1 MQNIIAKHNFIFR
14 QVREMP
20 DVDGKLW
27 EMEHAKTG
35 AKLAWLERDDE
46 NMTFAIGFKTIPT
59 DSTGVFHILEHSV
72 LCGSDKYP
80 VKEPFVELLKS
91 SMQTFLNAMT
101 FNDKTVYPVSSRN
114 KQDFLNLVNVYM
126 DAVLHPTAVT
136 KSEIFRQEGWRYE
149 MGEDGKPF
157 FQGVVYNEMKGAY
170 ADVRD
175 VMGEAMDQR
184 LFPDNC
190 YSCDS
195 GGNPECIPDLTYEQ
209 FCEAHSKYYHPS
221 NSLIFLD
228 GSVDLDSVLPLL
240 DSYLVA
246 YERQTL
252 EFPIPMQAVL
262 PYQEAEVEYEIG
274 ESEETKGRTIVS
286 YGRIFA
292 TYADQEEIF
301 AAAILADYL
310 AGGSEGPLKRAVLDA
325 GLGTDVKVGS
335 HDGIQQAWMNWQ
347 VWNTDVEKV
356 PEIKAFI
363 RKTLTEM
370 VEKGLDRERLTACC
384 ANFAFRQMDRDGM
397 GWPRGLV
404 EMLTVYESW
413 LYGGDPAQNFGFRA
427 VLDSLNEKIATGYFE
442 EKIREWLLDDTT
454 GVLVI
459 MKPSQTLGAAK
470 LEREKKRVDSEWEA
484 MSEDE
489 KKATDELC
497 KKIRLWQQTPDS
509 EEALASIPVLKVSD
523 IPETVKKLSVAV
535 ENVKDVPVLRHTTG
549 SKLVTLNLLFSANDL
564 TAEELPV
571 ASLLG
576 SMLGKLPT
584 AKHDSASLQTVVKQ
598 KIGKISFGTEVYPVM
613 DCLDKC
619 IVNMGANAVCL
630 ESYKDE
636 AADLIIEMMTTTI
649 FENKSLLMDIL
660 RQQKTNLQMSLISG
674 GNRYAIGRVNART
687 SAYGAASEYLHGCE
701 YISWVNKCCE
711 YDDAALT
718 ELLNKME
725 ALAKKVFCRER
736 LTISVSDNVGAALTE
751 KLATVFDGGE
761 AAPKTASYDVLPACR
776 EGILIPAGVG
786 FAVKG
791 AHLKNYGKEY
801 TGSVAVLAKMLGLE
815 YLWNAIRV
823 QGGAYGAG
831 FSGTGYGEMLYHTY
845 RDPNPGRS
853 LGCFDESAQV
863 IRDYCKNGGQ
873 LDKFI
878 LGAVSASDLPLS
890 ADGKIS
896 LAEARYFKG
905 ITHEEVEKTHREL
918 LHTGYDEIYALCDTL
933 EEIAKSENICVVGGQ
948 PQLDGCGEKLAE
960 IRQILA

>member
-1 MQNIIAKHNFIFR
+1 MKDIIAKHNFIFR

-35 AKLAWLERDDE
+35 AKLCWLERADE
-46 NMTFAIGFKTIPT
+46 NMTFSIGFKTIPT

-72 LCGSDKYP
+72 LCGSDKFP

-91 SMQTFLNAMT
+91 SLQTFLNAFT

-114 KQDFLNLVNVYM
+114 KQDFLNLVRVYM

-175 VMGEAMDQR
+175 IMGEAMDQR

-190 YSCDS
+190 YRHDS
-195 GGNPECIPDLTYEQ
+195 GGNPVNIPDLTYEQ
-209 FCEAHSKYYHPS
+209 FVDAHSKYYHPS
-221 NSLIFLD
+221 NSRIFLD
-228 GSVDLDSVLPLL
+228 GQVDLDSVLPLL
-240 DSYLVA
+240 DSYLA
-246 YERQTL
+246 PYDRQTL
-252 EFPIPMQAVL
+252 EFPIPMQESL
-262 PYQEAEVEYEIG
+262 PYREEEVFFEVG
-274 ESEETKGRTIVS
+274 ESESTENRTIVAYNKIICS
-286 YGRIFA
+286 
-292 TYADQEEIF
+292 YADQEDLF
-301 AAAILADYL
+301 AASILADYL
-310 AGGSEGPLKRAVLDA
+310 AGGSEGPLKRAILDA
-325 GLGTDVKVGS
+325 GLGTDVKLYAN
-335 HDGIQQAWMNWQ
+335 DGRQQATIGWE
-347 VWNTDVEKV
+347 VWNTEAEKV
-356 PEIKAFI
+356 PEIKSFI

-370 VEKGLDRERLTACC
+370 LEKGLDRERLEACC
-384 ANFAFRQMDRDGM
+384 ASFSFRQMDRDGM

-404 EMLTVYESW
+404 EMLTIYDSW
-413 LYGGDPAQNFGFRA
+413 LYGGDPAQNYSFRA
-427 VLDSLNEKIATGYFE
+427 VLNGLTEKISTGYFE
-442 EKIREWLLDDTT
+442 EKIRQWLMDDTT
-454 GVLVI
+454 GVTVI
-459 MKPSQTLGAAK
+459 VKPSQTLGAEK
-470 LEREKKRVDSEWEA
+470 LERENNRVTAEWEA
-484 MSEDE
+484 MSDE
-489 KKATDELC
+489 QKKATADLC
-497 KKIRLWQQTPDS
+497 EAIRKWQQTPDS
-509 EEALASIPVLKVSD
+509 EEALATIPVLKVSD
-523 IPETVKKLSVAV
+523 IPETVKKLSVT
-535 ENVKDVPVLRHTTG
+535 EEKVKDVTVLRHTTG
-549 SKLVTLNLLFSANDL
+549 SKLVTMNLLFSANDL

-584 AKHDSASLQTVVKQ
+584 AKRDSAALQTSVKQ
-598 KIGKISFGTEVYPVM
+598 KIGKIAFGTEAYPVM
-613 DCLDKC
+613 DSLDKC
-619 IVNMGANAVCL
+619 IVNMGVNSVCL
-630 ESYKDE
+630 ETYKDE
-636 AADLIIEMMTTTI
+636 AADLIIEMLTETV
-649 FENKSLLMDIL
+649 FENHSLLMDIL
-660 RQQKTNLQMSLISG
+660 RQQKTNLQMGLISG

-687 SAYGAASEYLHGCE
+687 SAYGAASEYLRGCE
-701 YISWVNKCCE
+701 YISWVNRCCE
-711 YDDAALT
+711 YDEAALKD
-718 ELLNKME
+718 LLGRM
-725 ALAKKVFCRER
+725 AAVAAKVFCRSR
-736 LTISVSDNVGAALTE
+736 LTISVSDNAGEALTE
-751 KLATVFDGGE
+751 KFATAFAEGT
-761 AAPKTASYDVLPACR
+761 AAPATGSFALLPASR

-791 AHLKNYGKEY
+791 AHLKNFGKEY

-831 FSGTGYGEMLYHTY
+831 FSGGGYGELLFHTY

-853 LGCFDESAQV
+853 LGCFDESANV
-863 IRDYCKNGGQ
+863 IREYCKNGGQ

-905 ITHEEVEKTHREL
+905 ITHDEVERTHREL
-918 LHTGYDEIYALCDTL
+918 LHTGYEEILSLCDTL
-933 EEIAKSENICVVGGQ
+933 EEMAKTENICVVGGQ
-948 PQLDGCGEKLAE
+948 TQLDGCGEKLAE

>member
-1 MQNIIAKHNFIFR
+1 MQNIIAKHNFVFR

-20 DVDGKLW
+20 DVAGKLW
-27 EMEHAKTG
+27 EMEHVKTG

-91 SMQTFLNAMT
+91 SLQTFLNAMT

-114 KQDFLNLVNVYM
+114 KQDFLNLVSVYM
-126 DAVLHPTAVT
+126 DAVLHPAAVT

-175 VMGEAMDQR
+175 IMGEAMDQR
-184 LFPDNC
+184 LFPSNC
-190 YSCDS
+190 YRHDS

-228 GSVDLDSVLPLL
+228 GTVDLDAVLPLL
-240 DSYLVA
+240 DSYLA
-246 YERQTL
+246 PYDRQSL
-252 EFPIPMQAVL
+252 EFPIPMQEVL
-262 PYQEAEVEYEIG
+262 PYEEAEVEYEIG
-274 ESEETKGRTIVS
+274 ETEDTKGRTIVS

-301 AAAILADYL
+301 AAPILSDYL
-310 AGGSEGPLKRAVLDA
+310 AGGSEGPLKRAIIDA
-325 GLGTDVKVGS
+325 GLGTDVKVTS

-347 VWNTDVEKV
+347 VWNTDKEKV
-356 PEIKAFI
+356 PEIKAFV

-370 VEKGLDRERLTACC
+370 VEKGLDRERLAACC
-384 ANFAFRQMDRDGM
+384 ASFAFRQQDRDGM
-397 GWPRGLV
+397 HWPRGLV
-404 EMLTVYESW
+404 EMLTVYETW
-413 LYGGDPAQNFGFRA
+413 LYGGDPAQNFSFLK
-427 VLDSLNEKIATGYFE
+427 VLDGLREKIATGYFE

-454 GVLVI
+454 GVMVI
-459 MKPSQTLGAAK
+459 MTPSQTLGAKK
-470 LEREKKRVDSEWEA
+470 LEKEKNRVDGEWAA
-484 MSEDE
+484 MSDE
-489 KKATDELC
+489 QKKATDELC
-497 KKIRLWQQTPDS
+497 KKIRAWQQTPDS
-509 EEALASIPVLKVSD
+509 EEALATIPVLKLSD
-523 IPETVKKLSVAV
+523 IPESVKKLSVT
-535 ENVKDVPVLRHTTG
+535 EEKVKDVPVLRHTTG
-549 SKLVTLNLLFSANDL
+549 SNLVTMNLMFNASDL
-564 TAEELPV
+564 AEEELPV
-571 ASLLG
+571 ASLLCT
-576 SMLGKLPT
+576 MLGKLAT
-584 AKHDSASLQTVVKQ
+584 AKHDSAALQTVVKQ
-598 KIGKISFGTEVYPVM
+598 KIGKISFGTDVYPVK
-613 DCLDKC
+613 DCTDKC
-619 IVNMGANAVCL
+619 RVHLGVRTVCL
-630 ESYKDE
+630 EGFKDE
-636 AADLIIEMMTTTI
+636 AADLIIEMLTSTL

-660 RQQKTNLQMSLISG
+660 RQNKTNLQMSLISG
-674 GNRYAIGRVNART
+674 GNRYAMGRANARMT
-687 SAYGAASEYLHGCE
+687 AAAAANEYLGGCE
-701 YISWVNKCCE
+701 YISWINKCCE
-711 YDDAALT
+711 YDDAALQA
-718 ELLNKME
+718 LLSKMA
-725 ALAKKVFCRER
+725 ALAAKVFCRSR
-736 LTISVSDNVGAALTE
+736 LTVSVSDNVDAVLTE
-751 KLATVFDGGE
+751 KLATAFQEGT
-761 AAPKTASYDVLPACR
+761 AAPENTAYRLLEACR

-791 AHLKNYGKEY
+791 AHLSHYGKKFN
-801 TGSVAVLAKMLGLE
+801 GSMMVLAKMLGLE

-831 FSGTGYGEMLYHTY
+831 FSANAEGGMAFHTY

-863 IRDYCKNGGQ
+863 IREYCKNGGQ

-878 LGAVSASDLPLS
+878 LGAVSFSDLPLS
-890 ADGKIS
+890 ADGKIG
-896 LAEARYFKG
+896 LAESRYFKG
-905 ITHEEVEKTHREL
+905 ITHEEIERIHREL
-918 LHTGYDEIYALCDTL
+918 LHTGYTEILDLCDTL
-933 EEIAKSENICVVGGQ
+933 EEVAKGENICVVGGQ